1 MLSAWAELVADAAP
15 AEAAALLA
23 RACEAYEAAS
33 AAAPAEEAADV
44 ELLRSWADALVRRAE
59 LAAGAGDGA
68 SADACYGR
76 ALGAYAAAC
85 GGADSTKGD
94 DVAGLLYNWGCG
106 LQSLAKHRPGPA
118 GPAQHLELA
127 AAKLRTAAEF
137 GAGDADPLNALG
149 APLSFFILVPP
160 MLSMRLVLQAMCCR
174 MRRRR
179 LRLRA
184 GAARR
189 RSCCSAP
196 STTAFC
202 ARCACRA
209 ATQTRRWASPRRG
222 WRRRAPRPQQA
233 MHHQRRLLQR
243 ARQTPMRPRSRSRRR
258 WAR

>member
-1 MLSAWAELVADAAP
+1 VLSAWAELVADAAP

-33 AAAPAEEAADV
+33 AAAPPEEAADV

-85 GGADSTKGD
+85 GGADSTRGD

-106 LQSLAKHRPGPA
+106 LQSAAKHRPGPA
-118 GPAQHLELA
+118 GPTPQLELA

-149 APLSFFILVPP
+149 AAGPYLPLFVFPFPFIARACPP
-160 MLSMRLVLQAMCCR
+160 LLSAASRASQAMCCR
-174 MRRRR
+174 TRRRR
-179 LRLRA
+179 RPRRGA
-184 GAARR
+184 AARR
-189 RSCCSAP
+189 RRCCSKR
-196 STTAFC
+196 STTA
-202 ARCACRA
+202 
-209 ATQTRRWASPRRG
+209 S
-222 WRRRAPRPQQA
+222 
-233 MHHQRRLLQR
+233 
-243 ARQTPMRPRSRSRRR
+243 
-258 WAR
+258 